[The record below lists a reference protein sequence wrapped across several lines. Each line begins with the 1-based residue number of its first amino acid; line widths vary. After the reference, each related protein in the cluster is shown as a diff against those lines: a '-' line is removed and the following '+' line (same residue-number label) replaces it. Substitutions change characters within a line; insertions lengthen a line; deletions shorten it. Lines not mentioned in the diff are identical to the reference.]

1 MRALAAGRLTAT
13 VPDVADAHTVVE
25 LQVAALVLAH
35 VAAVYVAHLR
45 ALGAL
50 GPLDYCL
57 GHA

>member
-13 VPDVADAHTVVE
+13 APGVADAHTVVE

-35 VAAVYVAHLR
+35 VAALYVAHLR

-57 GHA
+57 GHT